1 MRRLT
6 AALLFLIACKQAGT
20 PPATGDA
27 VAPAPSASA
36 PAEAAA
42 AATWSKLAPV
52 GACELA
58 IAGSSPNDLTWNAC
72 SGGPPTCRELATTLP
87 TAPFG
92 TTVRAVGAA
101 TSAGTMLLV
110 RVAGLPDRHER
121 YVLGPPDGP
130 SRVILDAS
138 CDSIHG
144 TQGGS
149 FAVAADGALLSFVSR
164 GERTFFAG
172 PFGDDPAWRAPAAR
186 LTEATLGETILNEPL
201 TVSGRS
207 IRAVDAR
214 QRVLRSSVAAG
225 TFAARAA
232 GPLFR
237 GSLDHVVARG
247 DVTVFRVETI
257 PEAFAVQLGD
267 AAPAIWLQP
276 APGLGVSA
284 PALDGGDL
292 YWLQGQGRDKNNGF
306 SSIEVFSA
314 AFPTSASP
322 PSPRRI
328 ASTASTLL
336 SEPVAGGGHVA
347 YEVLAGAGRTA
358 VDVLDVAT
366 SKTVRFDP
374 PASRSVARIVYVD
387 AKELAIEVTEAAR
400 VRSMTAPMWTWR
412 VELAGLP
419 AAP

>member
-1 MRRLT
+1 MRRVT
-6 AALLFLIACKQAGT
+6 AALFFLIACKQA
-20 PPATGDA
+20 PPAPGDA
-27 VAPAPSASA
+27 VAPVPSASV
-36 PAEAAA
+36 PLPDAAV
-42 AATWSKLAPV
+42 ATSWTKLAPV

-58 IAGSSPNDLTWNAC
+58 IAGSSPSGLAWNAC

-92 TTVRAVGAA
+92 STLRATGAA
-101 TSAGTMLLV
+101 TNGGTMLLV

-130 SRVILDAS
+130 ARVILDAS
-138 CDSIHG
+138 CDASHG

-149 FAVAADGALLSFVSR
+149 FAVGADGALLSFDSR

-172 PFGDDPAWRAPAAR
+172 PFTDDPAWRAPAAR
-186 LTEATLGETILNEPL
+186 LTEAALGEAILNEPL

-214 QRVLRSSVAAG
+214 QRLLRSSVAAG
-225 TFAARAA
+225 TFSARAA

-257 PEAFAVQLGD
+257 PEAFGVQLGD

-276 APGLGVSA
+276 ARGLGMSA
-284 PALDGGDL
+284 PALDGSEL

-328 ASTASTLL
+328 ASTASTIL
-336 SEPVAGGGHVA
+336 SEPVAGAGHVA
-347 YEVLAGAGRTA
+347 YEVLVGGGRTA
-358 VDVLDVAT
+358 VDVLDVA
-366 SKTVRFDP
+366 SSRTVRFDP
-374 PASRSVARIVYVD
+374 PASRSVARIVFVD
-387 AKELAIEVTEAAR
+387 AKELAVEVTDTAR